1 VLAAFIRFICGLGG
15 AVAVGAL
22 VFRMGVIDPQH
33 PAFECL
39 SAGALGAGIF
49 ALVRQSTRG
58 QAFVLALVFAMMRLA
73 VSPVARL
80 SAVIG
85 GLFLGLG
92 LFLVAL
98 IYDRLARDGWR
109 FGKFLLIGPMIGG
122 LYLGLAPL
130 TEGARMH
137 VNNASSQML
146 FRFALGLL
154 IGQGLAIGMEL
165 ADLPFAG
172 EKSAVPETGSP
183 NAARPY

>member
-1 VLAAFIRFICGLGG
+1 VLAAFIRFVCGLAG
-15 AVAVGAL
+15 AIAVGAL
-22 VFRMGVIDPQH
+22 VFRTGVIDPQH

-49 ALVRQSTRG
+49 ALVRQGTRG
-58 QAFVLALVFAMMRLA
+58 QAFVLAIVFALMRLA

-85 GLFLGLG
+85 GLLLGLG

-109 FGKFLLIGPMIGG
+109 YGKFLLVGPMVGG
-122 LYLGLAPL
+122 IFLALAPL
-130 TEGARMH
+130 MQGSGMH
-137 VNNASSQML
+137 VNNAWSQLL

-154 IGQGLAIGMEL
+154 IGEGLSIGMEL

-172 EKSAVPETGSP
+172 HESSAPKAESSLST
-183 NAARPY
+183 